1 MCAFYLAFCFSA
13 VIPGLS
19 VLCSLNHAG
28 FPPAFFLF
36 FCVSCLIRNCGVPC
50 FVFLFGCLRICRF
63 FPSPLSASSSFPS
76 VSLILLVLFSVLWVL
91 TPVHTCTA
99 EKQVQVVVECSSF
112 LHLQCS
118 TVCTSLGF
126 FLTGLYFYRLLL
138 LLLQRRLST
147 QYNIVGGD
155 ARLRMVLVCW
165 SDFYLL
171 FQLSEGSLNSAS
183 EMSET
188 GQGLSIRAQK
198 VRGIFNEFDSNRD
211 GCLNRDEMAALVI
224 AVNPRVKFSKDQIE
238 AILDEVFRTYG
249 EFIEGQKGLSFEGLL
264 RTYDDGAGDVDRD
277 FDALGLHLASASIAG
292 DGNDELQ
299 SAETKTN
306 SRVDLGGSG
315 SRLPTPSIADETS
328 GKVVKRSSNVGAW
341 ARSPNHGITYDETW
355 GLIEDL
361 ELNLKRY
368 EAKQRKQRDEKTGG
382 GGLNG
387 VDTAAAA
394 ADWED
399 GVDKGEGFDR
409 RRREDELGSESAA
422 FKKSLAEFR
431 EKAGKVQTPDQ
442 AFDRHM
448 AMGRCLLEHHWYEE
462 AIKSFDLAE
471 RLKPQDVR
479 APFLM
484 GNAYYSLG
492 KYVDAEK
499 KYRVA
504 LEAGEANSVQWK
516 DLLPQVSP
524 VEFFVF
530 LSFSLRTLMNRW
542 SFSIC

>member
-1 MCAFYLAFCFSA
+1 
-13 VIPGLS
+13 
-19 VLCSLNHAG
+19 
-28 FPPAFFLF
+28 
-36 FCVSCLIRNCGVPC
+36 
-50 FVFLFGCLRICRF
+50 
-63 FPSPLSASSSFPS
+63 
-76 VSLILLVLFSVLWVL
+76 
-91 TPVHTCTA
+91 
-99 EKQVQVVVECSSF
+99 
-112 LHLQCS
+112 
-118 TVCTSLGF
+118 
-126 FLTGLYFYRLLL
+126 
-138 LLLQRRLST
+138 
-147 QYNIVGGD
+147 
-155 ARLRMVLVCW
+155 
-165 SDFYLL
+165 
-171 FQLSEGSLNSAS
+171 
-183 EMSET
+183 MSET

-198 VRGIFNEFDSNRD
+198 VRGIFSEFDSNRD

-249 EFIEGQKGLSFEGLL
+249 EFIEGPKGLSFEGLL

-292 DGNDELQ
+292 DGNEELQ
-299 SAETKTN
+299 TTETKIN

-328 GKVVKRSSNVGAW
+328 GNVVKRSSNVGAW

-361 ELNLKRY
+361 ELHLKRY
-368 EAKQRKQRDEKTGG
+368 EAKQRKQRDEKKG

-409 RRREDELGSESAA
+409 RRQEDELGSESAA

-504 LEAGEANSVQWK
+504 LEAGEANSVQWQ
-516 DLLPQVSP
+516 DLLPQVHVNLGIALEGEGMLIGACYHYREAAILNAKHYRALKLLGSALYGLGEYRAAEQCL
-524 VEFFVF
+524 VEALVLKPDYADAHCDLGSALHAQTDDDKAIQEFQKAIDLNPNHHDALYNLGGLLKDSGRDVCEGACIEA
-530 LSFSLRTLMNRW
+530 RGMEGT
-542 SFSIC
+542 IE

>member
-1 MCAFYLAFCFSA
+1 
-13 VIPGLS
+13 
-19 VLCSLNHAG
+19 
-28 FPPAFFLF
+28 
-36 FCVSCLIRNCGVPC
+36 
-50 FVFLFGCLRICRF
+50 
-63 FPSPLSASSSFPS
+63 
-76 VSLILLVLFSVLWVL
+76 
-91 TPVHTCTA
+91 
-99 EKQVQVVVECSSF
+99 
-112 LHLQCS
+112 
-118 TVCTSLGF
+118 
-126 FLTGLYFYRLLL
+126 
-138 LLLQRRLST
+138 
-147 QYNIVGGD
+147 
-155 ARLRMVLVCW
+155 
-165 SDFYLL
+165 
-171 FQLSEGSLNSAS
+171 
-183 EMSET
+183 MSET

-299 SAETKTN
+299 TAETKIN

-315 SRLPTPSIADETS
+315 SRLPTPSIADEAS
-328 GKVVKRSSNVGAW
+328 GNVVKRSSIVGAW

-355 GLIEDL
+355 GFIEEL
-361 ELNLKRY
+361 ELRLKEY
-368 EAKQRKQRDEKTGG
+368 EAKQQQKQRDEKKGG

-422 FKKSLAEFR
+422 FKKRLVEFR
-431 EKAGKVQTPDQ
+431 EKAGKVQTPEQ

-530 LSFSLRTLMNRW
+530 LSFCLRTLMNR
-542 SFSIC
+542 